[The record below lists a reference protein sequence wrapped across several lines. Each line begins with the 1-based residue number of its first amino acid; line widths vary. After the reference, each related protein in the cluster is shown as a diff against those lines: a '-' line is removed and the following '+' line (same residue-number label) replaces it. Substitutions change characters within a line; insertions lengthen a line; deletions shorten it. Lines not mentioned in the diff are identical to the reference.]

1 MSGRHDPNISIN
13 QEVSA
18 RESGKPL
25 SKNTQ
30 EKQRHKLQGKSG
42 NAISVNYNAVC
53 DLDRMER
60 FKQIFLQICQCQ
72 KLMPIFSL
80 ILRETEQVISSSN
93 TTIFLFK
100 SDVTN
105 TKHMNVEMTV
115 QKNVLDGKFIDA
127 LSLVSN
133 PAVDP
138 QFQKNK
144 DAYVAKKEQNFMSFP
159 IFTPGGDLYM
169 NF

>member
-1 MSGRHDPNISIN
+1 
-13 QEVSA
+13 
-18 RESGKPL
+18 
-25 SKNTQ
+25 
-30 EKQRHKLQGKSG
+30 
-42 NAISVNYNAVC
+42 
-53 DLDRMER
+53 
-60 FKQIFLQICQCQ
+60 
-72 KLMPIFSL
+72 MPIFSL

-105 TKHMNVEMTV
+105 TKHMSVEMTV

-138 QFQKNK
+138 
-144 DAYVAKKEQNFMSFP
+144 
-159 IFTPGGDLYM
+159 
-169 NF
+169 

>member
-1 MSGRHDPNISIN
+1 
-13 QEVSA
+13 
-18 RESGKPL
+18 
-25 SKNTQ
+25 
-30 EKQRHKLQGKSG
+30 
-42 NAISVNYNAVC
+42 
-53 DLDRMER
+53 
-60 FKQIFLQICQCQ
+60 
-72 KLMPIFSL
+72 MPIFSL

-138 QFQKNK
+138 
-144 DAYVAKKEQNFMSFP
+144 
-159 IFTPGGDLYM
+159 
-169 NF
+169 